1 MVEINKTEQTKNQK
15 FEFVSLTGETVNG
28 ENFKHN
34 NMQPFFGSKIKG
46 KSGYESHEGI
56 LDGLGGVGSQQF
68 KKQERAPLFKPSG
81 DSKFING
88 APNMNDFL
96 CQELIQV
103 FDKRIQNHG
112 KRNELLLD

>member
-1 MVEINKTEQTKNQK
+1 
-15 FEFVSLTGETVNG
+15 
-28 ENFKHN
+28 
-34 NMQPFFGSKIKG
+34 MQPFFGSKIKG

-88 APNMNDFL
+88 APNMSEFYMSKVNPSL
-96 CQELIQV
+96 RQANTKPWEEERVAWI
-103 FDKRIQNHG
+103 KW
-112 KRNELLLD
+112 